1 MQMQPTASQHNFR
14 PMAEWAAPAGSWGLS
29 AELATNSMQRETKTM
44 LNKRL
49 WLQAASSAAIIAVL
63 GVSGPAFAEGY
74 DISGITE
81 DAALSARVPAKIREA
96 GVLIGGSDNAFAP
109 WEYLAGADGQTPEGI
124 DIDLAGAMAAKL
136 GLTYESR
143 TAQFSSILPA
153 LGTNY
158 DVGISAMSITNE
170 RMQTVN
176 FVNYVEAG
184 SEWAVKS
191 GNPNGFDPA
200 NVCGS
205 VVAVQT
211 GSWYEGVITEESAAC
226 VAGGKDA
233 IEILPFS
240 VQTEAMTRVAAG
252 GADAAIA
259 GGATVLYAA
268 KHSDGALEAVRP
280 TGTLGG
286 TGLVGIAV
294 AKADM
299 ELAQLLSDTMN
310 ALMADGTYTAILDY
324 WGVTAM
330 AVPAAVINPQVD
342 R

>member
-1 MQMQPTASQHNFR
+1 M
-14 PMAEWAAPAGSWGLS
+14 LS
-29 AELATNSMQRETKTM
+29 
-44 LNKRL
+44 KRL
-49 WLQAASSAAIIAVL
+49 RRQMASSAAILILL
-63 GVSGPAFAEGY
+63 GAAGPSRAEGY
-74 DISGITE
+74 DVSGVKA
-81 DAALSARVPAKIREA
+81 DPALSARVPADIREA
-96 GVLIGGSDNAFAP
+96 GVLVGGSDNAFAP
-109 WEYLAGADGQTPEGI
+109 WEYLAGPDGQTPEGI
-124 DIDLAGAMAAKL
+124 DIDLASALAAKL

-153 LGTNY
+153 LGATY

-170 RMQTVN
+170 RMQSVN

-184 SEWAVKS
+184 SEWAVKA

-200 NVCGS
+200 DVCGTTI
-205 VVAVQT
+205 AVQT
-211 GSWYEGVITEESAAC
+211 GSWYEGIIAEENEACAA
-226 VAGGKDA
+226 AGKDA

-268 KHSDGALEAVRP
+268 KQSAGALEAMRP

-294 AKADM
+294 PKADM
-299 ELAQLLSDTMN
+299 ELTQLIADTMN
-310 ALMADGTYTAILDY
+310 ALMEEGTYAAILDY
-324 WGVTAM
+324 WGVSAM
-330 AVPAAVINPQVD
+330 AVPAAVINPPVD